1 MVPEP
6 SLKEQTLPSSIL
18 DPSVV
23 TATVESAQEVPRVL
37 GLAVERVREAAVDD
51 TSRGILVTRHA
62 PGHFS
67 IRLSDEVPYGLTRE
81 RYAY

>member
-1 MVPEP
+1 M
-6 SLKEQTLPSSIL
+6 LSSML
-18 DPSVV
+18 DPAVITVTVDSAEVV
-23 TATVESAQEVPRVL
+23 PDVLSA
-37 GLAVERVREAAVDD
+37 AIERVREAAAGN

-62 PGHFS
+62 PGDFS